1 MRVRRG
7 WEGRAMSTTDSVAG
21 GSPGPGTP
29 GAGPSADMSPQAG
42 PRAPG
47 AVPGAAPGRG
57 RKRLTDREQRNLR
70 MGLLFLGISWGLV
83 LTGGLN
89 RERCAWPGMIRG
101 GEARSDPAERTPVR
115 WRTPP

>member
-57 RKRLTDREQRNLR
+57 RKRLTDREERNLR
-70 MGLLFLGISWGLV
+70 MGLLVISPWLIGV
-83 LTGGLN
+83 TAFVV
-89 RERCAWPGMIRG
+89 CPPVYSFVIRLAG
-101 GEARSDPAERTPVR
+101 QSALRSPTFIGCQ
-115 WRTPP
+115 TYS